1 MGWTSALTKT
11 IQSMLSKDN
20 STVMKKQ
27 WYHSYH
33 KAENYQLSGNW
44 CITEDLKKVHYLFM
58 EDILHL
64 LTEER
69 IKSVLLKS
77 IGWRDKHI
85 FPSPWSGKRYD
96 EADIKY
102 PGIITTGHNPHDNEY
117 RMVDGRRRIH
127 KLLSNGVVESNFY
140 VIEWDEL
147 KPFFLESDNNV
158 VIEKLN
164 VQF

>member
-1 MGWTSALTKT
+1 
-11 IQSMLSKDN
+11 
-20 STVMKKQ
+20 MKKQ

-33 KAENYQLSGNW
+33 KASNRSGGNW

-69 IKSVLLKS
+69 LKSVPLKS
-77 IGWRDKHI
+77 IGWKDKHI
-85 FPSPWSGKRYD
+85 FPAPWSGKRYD

-102 PGIITTGHNPHDNEY
+102 PGIITTGPNPYDNEY

-127 KLLSNGVVESNFY
+127 KLLSNGVIESNFY
-140 VIEWDEL
+140 VIMWEEL
-147 KPFFLESDNNV
+147 RPFFLDSNDYE
-158 VIEKLN
+158 VIERLD
-164 VQF
+164 V

>member
-1 MGWTSALTKT
+1 
-11 IQSMLSKDN
+11 
-20 STVMKKQ
+20 MKKK

-33 KAENYQLSGNW
+33 KASNRSGGNW

-69 IKSVLLKS
+69 LKSVPLKS
-77 IGWRDKHI
+77 IGWKDKHI
-85 FPSPWSGKRYD
+85 FPAPWSGKRYD

-102 PGIITTGHNPHDNEY
+102 PGIITTGPNPYDNEY

-127 KLLSNGVVESNFY
+127 KLLSNGVIESNFY
-140 VIEWDEL
+140 VIMWEEL
-147 KPFFLESDNNV
+147 RPFFLDSSDYE
-158 VIEKLN
+158 VIERLD
-164 VQF
+164 V

>member
-1 MGWTSALTKT
+1 
-11 IQSMLSKDN
+11 
-20 STVMKKQ
+20 MKKQ

-33 KAENYQLSGNW
+33 KASNRSGGNW

-69 IKSVLLKS
+69 LKSVPLKS
-77 IGWRDKHI
+77 IGWKDKHI
-85 FPSPWSGKRYD
+85 FPAPWSGKRYD

-102 PGIITTGHNPHDNEY
+102 PGIITTGPNPYDNEY

-127 KLLSNGVVESNFY
+127 KLLSNGVIESNFY
-140 VIEWDEL
+140 VIMWEEL
-147 KPFFLESDNNV
+147 RPYFLESNNYE
-158 VIEKLN
+158 VIDRLN
-164 VQF
+164 V

>member
-1 MGWTSALTKT
+1 
-11 IQSMLSKDN
+11 
-20 STVMKKQ
+20 MKKQ

-33 KAENYQLSGNW
+33 KASNRSGGNW

-69 IKSVLLKS
+69 LKSVPLKS
-77 IGWRDKHI
+77 IGWKDKHI
-85 FPSPWSGKRYD
+85 FPAPWSGKRYD

-102 PGIITTGHNPHDNEY
+102 PGIITTGPNPYDNEY

-127 KLLSNGVVESNFY
+127 KLLSNGVIESNFY
-140 VIEWDEL
+140 VIMWEEL
-147 KPFFLESDNNV
+147 RPFFLDSSDYE
-158 VIEKLN
+158 VIERLD
-164 VQF
+164 V

>member
-1 MGWTSALTKT
+1 MGWKSDLTKT
-11 IQSMLSKDN
+11 IQSVLSKDN
-20 STVMKKQ
+20 STVIEKQ

-33 KAENYQLSGNW
+33 KAAVFNTSGNW
-44 CITEDLKKVHYLFM
+44 CITEDLKKVHYRFM

-69 IKSVLLKS
+69 IKSVPLKS
-77 IGWRDKHI
+77 IGWKDKHN
-85 FPSPWSGKRYD
+85 FPAPWSGKRYD

-102 PGIITTGHNPHDNEY
+102 PGIITTGHNPYDNKY

-127 KLLSNGVVESNFY
+127 KLLSNGVTTSNFY

-147 KPFFLESDNNV
+147 KPFFLESNDY
-158 VIEKLN
+158 
-164 VQF
+164 

>member
-1 MGWTSALTKT
+1 
-11 IQSMLSKDN
+11 
-20 STVMKKQ
+20 MKKQ

-33 KAENYQLSGNW
+33 KASNRSGGNW

-69 IKSVLLKS
+69 LKSVPLKS
-77 IGWRDKHI
+77 IGWKDKHI
-85 FPSPWSGKRYD
+85 FPAPWSGKRYD

-102 PGIITTGHNPHDNEY
+102 PGIITTGPNPYDNEY

-127 KLLSNGVVESNFY
+127 KLLSNGVTESNFY
-140 VIEWDEL
+140 VIEWEEL
-147 KPFFLESDNNV
+147 IPFFLESTDYS
-158 VIEKLN
+158 VIERLN
-164 VQF
+164 VES

>member
-1 MGWTSALTKT
+1 
-11 IQSMLSKDN
+11 
-20 STVMKKQ
+20 MKKQ

-33 KAENYQLSGNW
+33 KAGNFDRSGNW

-69 IKSVLLKS
+69 IKSVSLKS
-77 IGWRDKHI
+77 IGWKDKHI
-85 FPSPWSGKRYD
+85 FPSSWSGKRYD

-102 PGIITTGHNPHDNEY
+102 LGIITTGHNPHDNEY

-127 KLLSNGVVESNFY
+127 KLLSNGVTNSNFY
-140 VIEWDEL
+140 VIMWEEL
-147 KPFFLESDNNV
+147 RPFFLESNDYS
-158 VIEKLN
+158 VIERLN
-164 VQF
+164 VKS

>member
-1 MGWTSALTKT
+1 
-11 IQSMLSKDN
+11 
-20 STVMKKQ
+20 MKKQ

-33 KAENYQLSGNW
+33 KASNRSGGNW

-69 IKSVLLKS
+69 LKSVPLKS
-77 IGWRDKHI
+77 IGWKDKHI
-85 FPSPWSGKRYD
+85 FPAPWSGKRYD

-102 PGIITTGHNPHDNEY
+102 PGIITTGPNPYDNEY

-127 KLLSNGVVESNFY
+127 KLLSNGVIESNFY
-140 VIEWDEL
+140 VIMWEEL
-147 KPFFLESDNNV
+147 RPFFLESNDYE
-158 VIEKLN
+158 VIERLEK
-164 VQF
+164 

>member
-1 MGWTSALTKT
+1 
-11 IQSMLSKDN
+11 
-20 STVMKKQ
+20 MKKQ

-33 KAENYQLSGNW
+33 KASNRSGGNW

-69 IKSVLLKS
+69 LKSVPLKS
-77 IGWRDKHI
+77 IGWKDKHI
-85 FPSPWSGKRYD
+85 FPAPWSGKRYD

-102 PGIITTGHNPHDNEY
+102 PGIITTGPNPYDNEY

-127 KLLSNGVVESNFY
+127 KLLSNGVIESNFY
-140 VIEWDEL
+140 VILWEEL
-147 KPFFLESDNNV
+147 RPFFLDSNDYE
-158 VIEKLN
+158 VIERLD
-164 VQF
+164 V

>member
-1 MGWTSALTKT
+1 
-11 IQSMLSKDN
+11 
-20 STVMKKQ
+20 MKKQ

-33 KAENYQLSGNW
+33 KAGDIIGTGNW

-69 IKSVLLKS
+69 IKSVPLKS
-77 IGWRDKHI
+77 IGWKNKHI
-85 FPSPWSGKRYD
+85 FPTPWSGERYNA
-96 EADIKY
+96 ADIKY
-102 PGIITTGHNPHDNEY
+102 PGIITTGPNPYDNEY

-127 KLLSNGVVESNFY
+127 KLLSNGVIESNFY

-147 KPFFLESDNNV
+147 RPFFLDSNDYS
-158 VIEKLN
+158 VIERLDDEN
-164 VQF
+164 

>member
-1 MGWTSALTKT
+1 ME
-11 IQSMLSKDN
+11 
-20 STVMKKQ
+20 KQ

-33 KAENYQLSGNW
+33 KATFFSKSGNW

-69 IKSVLLKS
+69 IKSVSLKS
-77 IGWRDKHI
+77 IAWKDKHI
-85 FPSPWSGKRYD
+85 FPSSWSGKRYD

-127 KLLSNGVVESNFY
+127 KLLSNGVAKSNFY
-140 VIEWDEL
+140 VILWEEL
-147 KPFFLESDNNV
+147 RPFFLESDDYS
-158 VIEKLN
+158 VIERLDVEN
-164 VQF
+164 

>member
-1 MGWTSALTKT
+1 
-11 IQSMLSKDN
+11 
-20 STVMKKQ
+20 MKKQ

-33 KAENYQLSGNW
+33 KASNRSGGNW

-69 IKSVLLKS
+69 LKSVPLKS
-77 IGWRDKHI
+77 IGWKDKHI
-85 FPSPWSGKRYD
+85 FPAPWSGKRYD

-102 PGIITTGHNPHDNEY
+102 PGIITTGPNPYDNEY

-127 KLLSNGVVESNFY
+127 KLLSNGVIESNFY
-140 VIEWDEL
+140 VIEWEEL
-147 KPFFLESDNNV
+147 IPFFLESTDYS
-158 VIEKLN
+158 VIERLN
-164 VQF
+164 VES